1 MTYRT
6 LTNLRASL
14 RVTTQVITFMYSK
27 EGGTIKET
35 SHGHLL
41 LQLLI
46 TLTFQLV
53 NYSKTRR
60 IIMDNHISYQSMAS
74 KADPQVI
81 EKALLLR
88 RKLRD
93 VKSTVPALLKN
104 QFNFK
109 GRKSPEI
116 GKIIMDSL
124 TDSKDIVLDPFIGSG
139 SYIISA
145 SECKK
150 TFYGSELDNY
160 TFDVVNTF
168 YRPADLNRL
177 LELFNKVKEHCFE
190 EIRSL
195 YETRCCNTINYI
207 KKLHFDPESN
217 NYHNPKSHRDIKNG
231 KNLIMLHKCPECGN
245 TTKHFDSFDEA
256 KIKSLEKSDVSQFPS
271 HNLIENSRIN
281 ITKGTGADKYD
292 TNFTTRNKLALLKL
306 QEAITSLPECHEKHL
321 LQHFLVASLTL
332 SRIAQY
338 GSGSEYIYQVMR
350 QQAQEMNVWYLFE
363 EKYNKFRQFHNK
375 YIEGNAEWLTN
386 QFTFV
391 NSDYNDFITSTF
403 SGDKKVDLILTD
415 PPYHD
420 QVPYLER
427 NQLYRDWLYHFV
439 DKSRYSLKD
448 ELLEKEIVVSNAPTR
463 KRDKDYENHVSDINK
478 MFEAFSNSMNN
489 NGFVVLAVNLGQKK
503 YFDLLSQYILKARK
517 NGFEYI
523 TRIDKT
529 ISDPTLRKQAAFKS
543 TMSKEMYLIF
553 TKLPEDQKY
562 WFIGNQNIEF
572 EIKKFVYKKIQESS
586 VPFSLSKLIIDIESE
601 VIKNRTTANSPQQER
616 IKRIIKDN
624 FKIDLKQHVYLDEDK
639 LYVDLEDSETLFV
652 KLYDIIP
659 VIIENLLVKQNGIF
673 ALEDIYFEI
682 SDKLCNGDP
691 GLLEEIIDSRSKE
704 ADINNLI
711 LNFCEET
718 DRGYIRKESHKNQSG
733 KNLTDLRTIDPYG
746 LEELIKQLLIK
757 EGYQNVARMGGAG
770 DRGVDLIATKLNIRT
785 DKQERFIFQVKRW
798 IGNVGSEP
806 IQRLNSVKST
816 DGFDH
821 GICVTT
827 SDYTQA
833 GLHEGKLTGVEL
845 LNGSDLLDLLNKH
858 LPNQYYISEIN

>member
-1 MTYRT
+1 
-6 LTNLRASL
+6 
-14 RVTTQVITFMYSK
+14 
-27 EGGTIKET
+27 
-35 SHGHLL
+35 
-41 LQLLI
+41 
-46 TLTFQLV
+46 
-53 NYSKTRR
+53 
-60 IIMDNHISYQSMAS
+60 MDNHISYQSMAS
-74 KADPQVI
+74 KADPKII
-81 EKALLLR
+81 EKALVLR
-88 RKLRD
+88 RNLRD
-93 VKSTVPALLKN
+93 VKSSVPTLLKN

-124 TDSKDIVLDPFIGSG
+124 TEQEGIVLDPFVGSG

-145 SECKK
+145 SESNK

-168 YRPADLNRL
+168 FQLADLNL
-177 LELFNKVKEHCFE
+177 LSELFNQVKEQCFE
-190 EIRSL
+190 EIRTL
-195 YETRCCNTINYI
+195 YETRCCNTKNYI
-207 KKLHFDPESN
+207 KKLHFDPETN
-217 NYHNPKSHRDIKNG
+217 NYYNPKPHRDIKNG
-231 KNLIMLHKCPECGN
+231 KNIIMLHKCPVCGN
-245 TTKHFDSFDEA
+245 TTKKFDSFDEK
-256 KIKSLEKSDVSQFPS
+256 KIKSLEKCDVSEFPS
-271 HNLIENSRIN
+271 HSLIENSRIN

-292 TNFTTRNKLALLKL
+292 TNFTTRNKVALLKL
-306 QEAITSLPECHEKHL
+306 QEAISSLPKCHEKHL
-321 LQHFLVASLTL
+321 LQHFLVACLTL

-350 QQAQEMNVWYLFE
+350 EQAQEMNVCYLFE
-363 EKYNKFRQFHNK
+363 DRYNKFKQFYKK
-375 YIEGNAEWLTN
+375 YVEGKAKWLKSK
-386 QFTFV
+386 FTFT
-391 NSDYNDFITSTF
+391 NSDYNDFMSSTF
-403 SGDKKVDLILTD
+403 TGDKKVDLILTD

-439 DKSRYSLKD
+439 DKSKYGLKD

-463 KRDKDYENHVSDINK
+463 KGYKNYENHVKDINK
-478 MFEAFSNSMNN
+478 MFYTFSNSIKTG
-489 NGFVVLAVNLGQKK
+489 GFVVLAVNLGQKK

-529 ISDPTLRKQAAFKS
+529 ITDPTLRKQAAFKS
-543 TMSKEMYLIF
+543 TLSKEMYLIF
-553 TKLPEDQKY
+553 TKLPEEKKY
-562 WFIGNQNIEF
+562 WFIGDKNIEF
-572 EIKKFVYKKIQESS
+572 DIKKFVYKKIQESS
-586 VPFSLSKLIIDIESE
+586 SPYSLSKLIIDIESE
-601 VIKNRTTANSPQQER
+601 IIKNRTSPNSPQQVK
-616 IKRIIKDN
+616 IMHIVKDN
-624 FKIDLKQHVYLDEDK
+624 FKIDFKQHVYLDENK

-659 VIIENLLVKQNGIF
+659 VIIENLLVKQNDFF

-691 GLLEEIIDSRSKE
+691 GLLEKIIDSNSKE

-718 DRGYIRKESHKNQSG
+718 ERGYIRKKSYKNQNG
-733 KNLTDLRTIDPYG
+733 ENLVDLRTIDPYG

-757 EGYQNVARMGGAG
+757 EGYINVARMGGAG

-785 DKQERFIFQVKRW
+785 NKHEKYIFQVKRW

-806 IQRLNSVKST
+806 IQRLNSVKIT
-816 DGFDH
+816 DGFDY

-833 GLHEGKLTGVEL
+833 GLQEGKLTGVEL
-845 LNGSDLLDLLNKH
+845 LNGSDLLELLSKH
-858 LPNQYYISEIN
+858 FPNQYFISEIN

>member
-1 MTYRT
+1 
-6 LTNLRASL
+6 
-14 RVTTQVITFMYSK
+14 
-27 EGGTIKET
+27 
-35 SHGHLL
+35 
-41 LQLLI
+41 
-46 TLTFQLV
+46 
-53 NYSKTRR
+53 
-60 IIMDNHISYQSMAS
+60 MDNHIAYQSMAS
-74 KADPQVI
+74 KADPHVI

-88 RKLRD
+88 KELRD
-93 VKSTVPALLKN
+93 VKSTVPTILKK

-116 GKIIMDSL
+116 GKIIIDSL
-124 TDSKDIVLDPFIGSG
+124 TESDGKVLDPFIGSG

-145 SECKK
+145 CESRK
-150 TFYGSELDNY
+150 TFFGSELDNY
-160 TFDVVNTF
+160 TFDVVNTL
-168 YRPADLNRL
+168 YQSADLNHL
-177 LELFNKVKEHCFE
+177 SNLFDQVKENCFDE
-190 EIRSL
+190 VRSL
-195 YETRCCNTINYI
+195 YETRCCNTKNYI
-207 KKLHFDPESN
+207 KKLHFDPESK
-217 NYHNPKSHRDIKNG
+217 NYYNPKPHRDIKDG
-231 KNLIMLHKCPECGN
+231 KNIIMLHKCPECGN
-245 TTKHFDSFDEA
+245 TTKKFDSVDEA
-256 KIKSLEKSDVSQFPS
+256 KIKSLRESDVSQFPN

-281 ITKGTGADKYD
+281 ITKATGADKYD
-292 TNFTTRNKLALLKL
+292 TNFTTRNKLALLKI
-306 QEAITSLPECHEKHL
+306 QEAILTLPNCHEKDL
-321 LQHFLVASLTL
+321 IQHFLVASLTL

-350 QQAQEMNVWYLFE
+350 EQAQEMNVWYLFE
-363 EKYNKFRQFHNK
+363 EKYNKFNQFYK
-375 YIEGNAEWLTN
+375 SYVEGNEEWLRDR
-386 QFTFV
+386 FTFV
-391 NSDYNDFITSTF
+391 NSDYNNFMSSTF
-403 SGDKKVDLILTD
+403 IGDNKVDLILTD

-439 DKSRYSLKD
+439 DKSRYKLED

-463 KRDKDYENHVSDINK
+463 RDKNYEQHVSDINK
-478 MFEAFSNSMNN
+478 MFDAFNRSLNT

-503 YFDLLSQYILKARK
+503 YFDLLSQYILNARK

-543 TMSKEMYLIF
+543 TLSKEMYLIF
-553 TKLPEDQKY
+553 TKLPEDEKY
-562 WFIGNQNIEF
+562 WFISDRNVEF
-572 EIKKFVYKKIQESS
+572 ETKKFVYNKIQQSS
-586 VPFSLSKLIIDIESE
+586 TPLSLSKLIIDIESE
-601 VIKNRTTANSPQQER
+601 VINNRTVANSPQQER
-616 IKRIIKDN
+616 IKRIIKNN
-624 FKIDLKQHVYLDEDK
+624 FKIDFKQHVYLDEDK

-682 SDKLCNGDP
+682 SDKICNGEP
-691 GLLEEIIDSRSKE
+691 GLLEKIIDSKSKE

-711 LNFCEET
+711 LNFCSET
-718 DRGYIRKESHKNQSG
+718 DRGYIRKEPLKNQSG
-733 KNLTDLRTIDPYG
+733 ENLVDLRTIDPYG

-770 DRGVDLIATKLNIRT
+770 DRGVDLVANKLNIRT
-785 DKQERFIFQVKRW
+785 NKQERFIFQVKRW

-821 GICVTT
+821 GICITT

-833 GLHEGKLTGVEL
+833 GQNEGKLTGVEL
-845 LNGSDLLDLLNKH
+845 LKGSDLLALLNKH
-858 LPNQYYISEIN
+858 FPNQYHISEIN

>member
-1 MTYRT
+1 M
-6 LTNLRASL
+6 
-14 RVTTQVITFMYSK
+14 
-27 EGGTIKET
+27 E
-35 SHGHLL
+35 
-41 LQLLI
+41 
-46 TLTFQLV
+46 
-53 NYSKTRR
+53 
-60 IIMDNHISYQSMAS
+60 NHISYQSMAS
-74 KADPQVI
+74 KADPKVI
-81 EKALLLR
+81 EKTLILR

-93 VKSTVPALLKN
+93 VKSSVPTLLKN

-109 GRKSPEI
+109 GRKSPQI
-116 GKIIMDSL
+116 GKIIMDTL
-124 TDSKDIVLDPFIGSG
+124 TDSDGIVLDPFIGSG
-139 SYIISA
+139 SYINSA
-145 SECKK
+145 SESNK

-160 TFDVVNTF
+160 TFDVVNT
-168 YRPADLNRL
+168 YYQTANLSRL
-177 LELFNKVKEHCFE
+177 LKLFNQVKEQCFE

-195 YETRCCNTINYI
+195 YETRCCNTKNYI
-207 KKLHFDPESN
+207 KKLHFDPETD
-217 NYHNPKSHRDIKNG
+217 NYLNPKAHRDIKDG
-231 KNLIMLHKCPECGN
+231 KNIIMLHNCPECGN
-245 TTKHFDSFDEA
+245 TTKQFDSFDEQ

-306 QEAITSLPECHEKHL
+306 QEAISSLPECHEKNL

-350 QQAQEMNVWYLFE
+350 EQAQEMNVWYLFE
-363 EKYNKFRQFHNK
+363 EKYNKFKQFYKK
-375 YIEGNAEWLTN
+375 YVEENGEWLKN
-386 QFTFV
+386 SFTFV
-391 NSDYNDFITSTF
+391 NSDYNDFMSSTF
-403 SGDKKVDLILTD
+403 TRDNKVDLILTD

-439 DKSRYSLKD
+439 DKSRYALKD

-463 KRDKDYENHVSDINK
+463 KRDKDYEHHVSDINK
-478 MFEAFSNSMNN
+478 MFGTFSNSINT

-503 YFDLLSQYILKARK
+503 YFDLLSQYILKARQ

-543 TMSKEMYLIF
+543 TLSKEMYLIF
-553 TKLPEDQKY
+553 SKLPENQKY
-562 WFIGNQNIEF
+562 WFIGDKNVEF

-586 VPFSLSKLIIDIESE
+586 APYSLSKLIIDIESE

-616 IKRIIKDN
+616 VKRIIKDN
-624 FKIDLKQHVYLDEDK
+624 FKIDFKHHVYLDEDK

-659 VIIENLLVKQNGIF
+659 VIIENLLVKQNGFF

-691 GLLEEIIDSRSKE
+691 GLLEKIIDSKSKE
-704 ADINNLI
+704 ADLNNLL

-718 DRGYIRKESHKNQSG
+718 DRGYIRKESYKNQYG
-733 KNLTDLRTIDPYG
+733 ENLIDLRTIDPYG

-770 DRGVDLIATKLNIRT
+770 DRGVDLVATKLNIRT
-785 DKQERFIFQVKRW
+785 NKQERFIFQVKRW

-806 IQRLNSVKST
+806 IQRLNSVKLT
-816 DGFDH
+816 DGFTQ
-821 GICVTT
+821 GICITT

-833 GLHEGKLTGVEL
+833 GLQEGKLTGVEL
-845 LNGSDLLDLLNKH
+845 LKGSDLLEMLNKH
-858 LPNQYYISEIN
+858 FPNKYFISEIN